1 MLFGLKYCQLVA
13 DMADNIVTLGPGDR
27 VISEFM
33 DQERSW
39 ESSGTEKRNQ
49 TLRDKVGKIQHSE
62 ILNRSMV
69 NRGKSFQN
77 NLNIFLTM

>member
-13 DMADNIVTLGPGDR
+13 DMADSIDTLGPGDW
-27 VISEFM
+27 VISEFV

-39 ESSGTEKRNQ
+39 ESSGTKNRSQ
-49 TLRDKVGKIQHSE
+49 TLRDKVGKIQHPK
-62 ILNRSMV
+62 ILRRSMV

-77 NLNIFLTM
+77 NLNIILTM